1 MPKKANP
8 ALRAIRLSNL
18 KKLVMA
24 TGSQAEF
31 ARKIDRRPQNISD
44 FLAQRKFIGDAFA
57 RHIEESLGLAPGTL
71 DRDNDAPETPPL
83 EIVRMRRIPVYN
95 YVQAGLPNGSDTTYD
110 EEVDGPDDLPQS
122 CYALWVRGS
131 SMEPVFYEGQC
142 VFIDRDRA
150 PRPGDYVIA
159 RSDEGLFPEGS
170 TLKKYVVTGI
180 DKYGREIFDL
190 KPENPNYPT
199 LHSIEHKLTV
209 TGVVCGAF
217 QRF

>member
-18 KKLVMA
+18 KKLVVA

-57 RHIEESLGLAPGTL
+57 RHIEKSLGLAPGTL

-95 YVQAGLPNGSDTTYD
+95 YVQAGLPNGG
-110 EEVDGPDDLPQS
+110 EM
-122 CYALWVRGS
+122 R
-131 SMEPVFYEGQC
+131 
-142 VFIDRDRA
+142 R
-150 PRPGDYVIA
+150 
-159 RSDEGLFPEGS
+159 
-170 TLKKYVVTGI
+170 
-180 DKYGREIFDL
+180 
-190 KPENPNYPT
+190 
-199 LHSIEHKLTV
+199 
-209 TGVVCGAF
+209 
-217 QRF
+217 